1 MGIYSQYIHSNTP
14 QVTVDF
20 SKLPAD
26 TLDFLCC
33 RSGDDVDYN
42 TETAGMT
49 IDSLGQEFSDSA
61 RIWGYLSGKML
72 TQLHGM
78 LDGLSGTAE
87 MVFAC
92 DDDWV
97 RYYTIRFDKLKNT
110 VEFFKPKDLKFNEM
124 TADDFLAHLSQISWV
139 QVQVQ
144 APV

>member
-1 MGIYSQYIHSNTP
+1 
-14 QVTVDF
+14 
-20 SKLPAD
+20 
-26 TLDFLCC
+26 
-33 RSGDDVDYN
+33 
-42 TETAGMT
+42 
-49 IDSLGQEFSDSA
+49 
-61 RIWGYLSGKML
+61 
-72 TQLHGM
+72 M